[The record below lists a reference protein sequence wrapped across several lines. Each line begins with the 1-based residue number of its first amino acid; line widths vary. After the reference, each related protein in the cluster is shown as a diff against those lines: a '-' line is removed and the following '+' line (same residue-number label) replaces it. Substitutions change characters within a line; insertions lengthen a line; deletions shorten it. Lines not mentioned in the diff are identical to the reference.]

1 MASKNEA
8 RRHKKKAERARNRKI
23 ISKSKIDV
31 LRTQRDSS
39 KQYQDE
45 FTELRSNIM
54 LALDRCNGGL
64 YHMDRLFGFT
74 EIMSERSKSFHTE
87 ELTSKFENYGLAYTQ
102 EFSNLQDIKT
112 GLEEYIELLR
122 NPLGDIAKLLSVSE
136 FLMSA
141 LPVVDSFKNSVGRYA
156 TGLLELIDESNKLY
170 TDLPTPEEGT
180 TPVTPV
186 ATDAERSLI
195 AKYAEFDLVV
205 DPVAALLA
213 SRVGDDDTSDTGD
226 DEDLIEDPSEVLEA
240 YQQALV
246 DGHVRGR
253 GEASVIAHMDDFGY
267 INTDGTPATEP
278 ETVEFAASA
287 IGKLSTT
294 STI

>member
-74 EIMSERSKSFHTE
+74 EIMSERRKSFHTE
-87 ELTSKFENYGLAYTQ
+87 ELASKFENYGLAYTQ

-170 TDLPTPEEGT
+170 EAIPTPEED
-180 TPVTPV
+180 VTPV

-213 SRVGDDDTSDTGD
+213 SRVGDDDTSD

-287 IGKLSTT
+287 MDKLSTT

>member
-31 LRTQRDSS
+31 LRTQRDSA
-39 KQYQDE
+39 KQYRDE

-74 EIMSERSKSFHTE
+74 EVMTERHKTFHTD
-87 ELTSKFENYGLAYTQ
+87 ELNDKFENYGLAYTQ

-112 GLEEYIELLR
+112 GLEEYIDILK
-122 NPLGDIAKLLSVSE
+122 NPLGNIQKLLSVSE
-136 FLMSA
+136 YLMTA
-141 LPVVDSFKNSVGRYA
+141 LPIVDSFKNSIGRYA
-156 TGLLELIDESNKLY
+156 TGLLELIKESDDLY
-170 TDLPTPEEGT
+170 DAIPEDVLVQDIT
-180 TPVTPV
+180 RI
-186 ATDAERSLI
+186 ATDAEKSLI
-195 AKYAEFDLVV
+195 AKYAEFDVVV

-213 SRVGDDDTSDTGD
+213 SRAEECDTDDNASADS
-226 DEDLIEDPSEVLEA
+226 SEVLEA
-240 YQQALV
+240 YQQSLV
-246 DGHVRGR
+246 EGHTRGR
-253 GEASVIAHMDDFGY
+253 GEASVITHMDDFGY
-267 INTDGTPATEP
+267 ISTDGMLANSTE
-278 ETVEFAASA
+278 EAEFTSSA
-287 IGKLSTT
+287 MEKLSAT